1 MWCSQLTF
9 LNEGFVLFL
18 VIVVAFIVSQSS
30 KALLNK
36 PKNFF
41 DLFWHTGGGPSSH
54 VAPLVALLTM
64 VFFWEG
70 LTPFFV
76 LVFALTAI
84 VLRDAV
90 GVRFAEGVNAQILKN
105 HVTKKFKEK
114 VIVAR
119 GHTPQDVA
127 WGVAIGF
134 AVATIFLII
143 LGV

>member
-1 MWCSQLTF
+1 MIF
-9 LNEGFVLFL
+9 IGGYEGPLLFL
-18 VIVVAFIVSQSS
+18 GIALAFLVTQTS
-30 KALLNK
+30 KALIQK

-54 VAPLVALLTM
+54 VAPLVAMLVMT
-64 VFFWEG
+64 FGFEG
-70 LTPFFV
+70 FSPFFV

-90 GVRFAEGVNAQILKN
+90 GVRFAEGMNAQVLKEI
-105 HVTKKFKEK
+105 VPKKFKK
-114 VIVAR
+114 QVIVAR

-134 AVATIFLII
+134 AIGTILVII
-143 LGV
+143 FGV